1 MQNYSI
7 ECMFIAMSETYNR
20 SHEHDMWLQLRRT
33 LFSQH
38 CHFPLLIINSVGG
51 LLAQL
56 LLLFCDLRAPA
67 DNDPRTGTGQQT
79 LAIVFVC

>member
-1 MQNYSI
+1 
-7 ECMFIAMSETYNR
+7 MFIAMSETYNR
-20 SHEHDMWLQLRRT
+20 SHEHDLWLQQRRP
-33 LFSQH
+33 LFSQN

-56 LLLFCDLRAPA
+56 LLLFCDLRQPA
-67 DNDPRTGTGQQT
+67 DNHYPRTGRGQQA